1 MTSTT
6 GSGATSTPGQPHTT
20 SLDRTRPGATRA
32 SPSTRGPRDALTP
45 ASGSGSGANKTVP
58 TDTARAALG
67 RQKSGDDRVQKR
79 PATAAAAA
87 ATQVNSSTPSAAS
100 IAGVYEVMSDTLRA
114 GWPDVTGDMWLRVA
128 PARDAAGVYVA
139 SFDFGVLEGL
149 MLIGTDRDAIR
160 ACSRALD
167 GGPPGR
173 RCRRGVY
180 QGPDLF
186 LRRRGREEE
195 EEGVKPAVPVRYM
208 LYWRG
213 VETGKGEVDCGD
225 FWGELKFV
233 NAGLGRFVGEME
245 IGFVF

>member
-180 QGPDLF
+180 QGPDL
-186 LRRRGREEE
+186 
-195 EEGVKPAVPVRYM
+195 YM

-225 FWGELKFV
+225 FWGSLS
-233 NAGLGRFVGEME
+233 LLTRRTE
-245 IGFVF
+245 IRGIKVLDKVPSVDMDDWLEYSKWAND

>member
-1 MTSTT
+1 MPGLLGCSAA
-6 GSGATSTPGQPHTT
+6 SGECGQGRVWDGRCRWDERARSARWNRRPTTPGLLPQAGLEKAEVDVLPHTT

-100 IAGVYEVMSDTLRA
+100 IAGVYEVMSDALRA

-139 SFDFGVLEGL
+139 SFDFGVLKGL

-173 RCRRGVY
+173 RCRRGGGAGGAYTRARTCSCV
-180 QGPDLF
+180 GADG
-186 LRRRGREEE
+186 RRRRK
-195 EEGVKPAVPVRYM
+195 V
-208 LYWRG
+208 
-213 VETGKGEVDCGD
+213 
-225 FWGELKFV
+225 
-233 NAGLGRFVGEME
+233 
-245 IGFVF
+245 